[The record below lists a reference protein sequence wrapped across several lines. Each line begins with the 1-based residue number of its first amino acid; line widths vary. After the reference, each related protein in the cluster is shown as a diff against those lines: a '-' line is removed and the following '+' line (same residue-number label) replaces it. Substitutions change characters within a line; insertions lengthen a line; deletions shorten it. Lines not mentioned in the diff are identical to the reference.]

1 MAVTTTGIII
11 IVLACAL
18 FGAWML
24 VDCLIH
30 QKEDKLVWVIVLIFL
45 NFAGALLYCFIARP
59 KRQLERIKFYRENVK
74 VVEDH
79 FIR

>member
-1 MAVTTTGIII
+1 MVATTTGLI
-11 IVLACAL
+11 IVVLVCGL

-30 QKEDKLVWVIVLIFL
+30 QKEDKLVWVIVLLFL

-59 KRQLERIKFYRENVK
+59 KRLSERKRFYRENRK
-74 VVEDH
+74 VVADH
-79 FIR
+79 FIK